1 MTDRLQTAAD
11 RLNDRLKSRAS
22 MTITYTRGA
31 YSVQL
36 SASISEREFSEI
48 DAQGFPV
55 AMQATDFLCDQADLI
70 LNGSE
75 TLPTTGDTITLADGR
90 TYVVVPVG
98 GEQEHRAVRGRIRI
112 HTKQR

>member
-1 MTDRLQTAAD
+1 MTDRVQTAAD

-36 SASISEREFSEI
+36 SASISEREYSET
-48 DAQGFPV
+48 DAQGIGIV
-55 AMQATDFLCDQADLI
+55 MQAVDFLCDAADLV
-70 LNGSE
+70 LNSA
-75 TLPTTGDTITLADGR
+75 TVLPTTGDLITAADGK
-90 TYVVVPVG
+90 TYIVTPMG
-98 GEQEHRAVRGRIRI
+98 GEQEYRLVRGRIRI